1 VARRRPRRPPGPR
14 EKPVLDAKAAK
25 LAAFDLLARKAWSGR
40 ELTQRLKRRGAPDV
54 TARVVVADLVARG
67 YVDDAAFARWWAEAR
82 ARGRKVG
89 SMRLRRELLA
99 KGIPPDLAAAAVGAA
114 FDEMPEAERAL
125 DAARR
130 RLPAL
135 LRGQPGRAPARLR
148 DYLMRRGYPPG
159 VAASITK
166 RLLADRLPDGETA
179 SDDGAV

>member
-1 VARRRPRRPPGPR
+1 
-14 EKPVLDAKAAK
+14 
-25 LAAFDLLARKAWSGR
+25 
-40 ELTQRLKRRGAPDV
+40 
-54 TARVVVADLVARG
+54 
-67 YVDDAAFARWWAEAR
+67 
-82 ARGRKVG
+82 
-89 SMRLRRELLA
+89 MRLRRELLA

-130 RLPAL
+130 RLPVL

-179 SDDGAV
+179 GDDGAV